1 MNKVFLVG
9 NLVRDPELR
18 STNDGTKVCYFTIA
32 CNRRKKPDGTQEA
45 DFPNIQAWR
54 IVAENCAKYLSK
66 GSKVAVAGELR
77 TRSYDKDGHKVYVT
91 EVLADS
97 VEFLSRPAQH
107 DEDGGGAPAP
117 GVDQETGEV
126 MGGATNDRFTPV
138 NDDDLP
144 F

>member
-18 STNDGTKVCYFTIA
+18 STNDGTKVAYFTIA

-45 DFPNIQAWR
+45 DFPNVQAWR

-91 EVLADS
+91 DVLADS
-97 VEFLSRPAQH
+97 VEFVSRPAQR
-107 DEDGGGAPAP
+107 DEDGGSAPVP
-117 GVDQETGEV
+117 SVNQDTGEV
-126 MGGATNDRFTPV
+126 MGGATNDRFQQV
-138 NDDDLP
+138 DDDDLP